1 MLNFTVK
8 LAPSTSS
15 ITCEIDFFW
24 DTYFPKAEDAS
35 GIPNTHTDVSTTTA
49 PFSDAV
55 VGSAHKTFGF
65 GACGELEYSKSLAY
79 KYWKPSPLIYGL

>member
-15 ITCEIDFFW
+15 DTCNMDFFW
-24 DTYFPKAEDAS
+24 DTYFHEAEDAS
-35 GIPNTHTDVSTTTA
+35 GIPNSHTHISTTIA

-65 GACGELEYSKSLAY
+65 GACGELEYSKGTAH
-79 KYWKPSPLIYGL
+79 KYWKTSPLISGL